1 MPSSYNR
8 SDGPPYS
15 RVFPHPA
22 IQHAFPPVSGSVD
35 KQAAFTHPSPH
46 SVQWP
51 PGGSVQKSSSSLD
64 GPSRLS
70 TIYFVSHLKK
80 ESENLQ
86 LLTYSDPDCTTNCF
100 ESINS
105 GKDCLTLRTPNAVFN
120 KVLKHKRGFL
130 NKYAYVVKLDNLSL
144 VRRPKK
150 MTEKFEILQDLC
162 EALILNGEMAVR
174 YGLEGFFEICLSHLP
189 PKVLQIHTDIFY
201 PKLNYTREK
210 ILRQS
215 VPRSVDASI
224 YKPNLNFKVRRV
236 WQFRN
241 EIRTFSAFVYHKN
254 NLHFPE

>member
-35 KQAAFTHPSPH
+35 KQAALTHPSPH

-86 LLTYSDPDCTTNCF
+86 LLTYSDPDCTTNYF

-120 KVLKHKRGFL
+120 KVLKHKRVYCIT
-130 NKYAYVVKLDNLSL
+130 YAIQFQLSDA
-144 VRRPKK
+144 
-150 MTEKFEILQDLC
+150 FE
-162 EALILNGEMAVR
+162 R
-174 YGLEGFFEICLSHLP
+174 
-189 PKVLQIHTDIFY
+189 
-201 PKLNYTREK
+201 
-210 ILRQS
+210 
-215 VPRSVDASI
+215 
-224 YKPNLNFKVRRV
+224 
-236 WQFRN
+236 
-241 EIRTFSAFVYHKN
+241 
-254 NLHFPE
+254 

>member
-80 ESENLQ
+80 ESENLWPINKTPFLLFLKYLRDTYFDPSAQFNLKLWNHHQQ

-120 KVLKHKRGFL
+120 KVLKHKRVYCITYAVQFL
-130 NKYAYVVKLDNLSL
+130 LSDAFERSMNLS
-144 VRRPKK
+144 
-150 MTEKFEILQDLC
+150 EIILHFSVTIFTS
-162 EALILNGEMAVR
+162 ESAAIKRATVIEISSLILITVE
-174 YGLEGFFEICLSHLP
+174 LC
-189 PKVLQIHTDIFY
+189 
-201 PKLNYTREK
+201 
-210 ILRQS
+210 
-215 VPRSVDASI
+215 SI
-224 YKPNLNFKVRRV
+224 YLYKS
-236 WQFRN
+236 
-241 EIRTFSAFVYHKN
+241 T
-254 NLHFPE
+254 

>member
-150 MTEKFEILQDLC
+150 WLKSSRFCKIYARPSIILQNPN
-162 EALILNGEMAVR
+162 ANLIYSNILDCSLDEMQS
-174 YGLEGFFEICLSHLP
+174 LINIMKIPTIL
-189 PKVLQIHTDIFY
+189 
-201 PKLNYTREK
+201 KLNLK
-210 ILRQS
+210 LF
-215 VPRSVDASI
+215 
-224 YKPNLNFKVRRV
+224 LN
-236 WQFRN
+236 
-241 EIRTFSAFVYHKN
+241 KN
-254 NLHFPE
+254 FHITK